1 MDLCKDGKDRSN
13 NYPELKANPGPLTAR
28 VKHPN
33 KEEAVTS
40 FISHFGKHVELV
52 GRPEGCEGVV
62 VPAKLPKKSK
72 KSKKG
77 KGHKKSKDKAKKDKS
92 HKRKSKK
99 RTRVSEK
106 GECSS
111 TRKYSKTQEMELQNQ
126 TLVSYGIK
134 CIFLFA

>member
-62 VPAKLPKKSK
+62 VPAKLPKKFLK
-72 KSKKG
+72 NPRRA
-77 KGHKKSKDKAKKDKS
+77 KDKARMDKL

-99 RTRVSEK
+99 RTRVSEE
-106 GECSS
+106 GEWSCA
-111 TRKYSKTQEMELQNQ
+111 RKYSKT
-126 TLVSYGIK
+126 
-134 CIFLFA
+134 